1 MNGPTFATLVGAL
14 VLTGLL
20 IWAHLDLRRLR
31 KQRADVPDVVEAG
44 RFLLEIADALLP
56 DGGAPADAAREQ
68 MRSALRKAAPPQLL
82 YPHRLSQTRIAL

>member
-1 MNGPTFATLVGAL
+1 MNGPAFATLVGAL

-31 KQRADVPDVVEAG
+31 KQRAAPDVIEAG